1 LQNATNAHGLLAKCV
16 VLAGAALG
24 GPVLRGP
31 LDVEIAWTIAAT

>member
-1 LQNATNAHGLLAKCV
+1 LQNAV

-31 LDVEIAWTIAAT
+31 LDVEIAWTIEAS